1 MGFDLDRFVQKVD
14 EELKCPICCGV
25 LEDPLQG
32 TGCEHAYC
40 RTCITEWLK
49 TSESCPVDRNPL
61 KTALLQPIPRIV
73 RNLLNHLQIRCDFA
87 TAGCQEVIGLEEL
100 VAHSSACPFNPEYP
114 VSCPRMCGALIAK
127 NSLQSHDCVRDL
139 RALLCAQQKEIN
151 ELKTTINNLTAIASE
166 QREIAH
172 NNNSSLSAL
181 SSRYDHLKMSIQNLE
196 SPIRQILLLATKNTS
211 GNNNEDDAFQGL
223 DNGVKDHL
231 AEETTTEIYISN
243 VDRSVTPGTL
253 QEFLMRSEINVI
265 SCKEALCRGWKND
278 FKVTVFK
285 SDAVRILQPSLWPKG
300 IVCFVCGEYY
310 TTKTEGCRENEG
322 SDYTLKAS
330 VSPWMMS

>member
-1 MGFDLDRFVQKVD
+1 
-14 EELKCPICCGV
+14 
-25 LEDPLQG
+25 
-32 TGCEHAYC
+32 
-40 RTCITEWLK
+40 
-49 TSESCPVDRNPL
+49 
-61 KTALLQPIPRIV
+61 
-73 RNLLNHLQIRCDFA
+73 
-87 TAGCQEVIGLEEL
+87 
-100 VAHSSACPFNPEYP
+100 
-114 VSCPRMCGALIAK
+114 
-127 NSLQSHDCVRDL
+127 VRDL
-139 RALLCAQQKEIN
+139 RELLCSQQKEIN
-151 ELKTTINNLTAIASE
+151 DLKTTINNLVAIAAE

-181 SSRYDHLKMSIQNLE
+181 SGRYDHLKMSIQNLE
-196 SPIRQILLLATKNTS
+196 SPIRQILLLATKNS
-211 GNNNEDDAFQGL
+211 NNNNENSGTFEGL

-285 SDAVRILQPSLWPKG
+285 SDCSKILQPGLWPKG

-322 SDYTLKAS
+322 SDYALRAS